1 MRTKQSTH
9 RSEALRR
16 ATRAVPTVFALGLA
30 LLALL
35 TTPLAPAQE
44 ASDTGKRGGP
54 TDADFS
60 ELQNQLAAGDLS
72 EAERLELIRNAVDR
86 APTVSAALEAISTQL
101 DRLSGMRRAEA
112 VAATAELHALRGD
125 LESAA
130 DAYAEAA
137 RSAKAGASDPGHAAS
152 ARYRVEEAAIRLEM
166 GDVDSAA
173 RLADAAVGA
182 ARDPEVQRRAAL
194 LQARALFAA
203 GDTDA
208 AFDLARTLSEAEH
221 APTLQ
226 PATLLFLYRL
236 SLRLER
242 DDEAERARR
251 LLSELYPDS
260 PEMMLVSG
268 GSGVSEFPRPS
279 AFLGP
284 DALTPP
290 AGAAGTGDAGDGSS
304 AGAAAADDAR
314 SAEGEPRG
322 VQVGS
327 FKSMENAR
335 DMRRE
340 ISSAGFTAE
349 IVDAPGGEFH
359 RVIIAVPEG
368 TDPQRLLIRL
378 KEEGFE
384 GFLVFD

>member
-1 MRTKQSTH
+1 MRTN
-9 RSEALRR
+9 RNIYRPDALRR
-16 ATRAVPTVFALGLA
+16 ATRARPVVFALGVA

-35 TTPLAPAQE
+35 AAPL
-44 ASDTGKRGGP
+44 S
-54 TDADFS
+54 AD
-60 ELQNQLAAGDLS
+60 DLS
-72 EAERLELIRNAVDR
+72 EAERLELIETGVDQ
-86 APTVSAALEAISTQL
+86 APTVSAALDVVRTHL
-101 DRLSGMRRAEA
+101 DRLTGARRAKA
-112 VAATAELHALRGD
+112 VAAAAELHALRGD

-137 RSAKAGASDPGHAAS
+137 DLADADAAAGGGSAGDGADTAQAAA

-166 GDVDSAA
+166 GEIDTAA
-173 RLADAAVGA
+173 RLAAGAVRSG
-182 ARDPEVQRRAAL
+182 RDPGVQRRAAL
-194 LQARALFAA
+194 LQARARAA
-203 GDTDA
+203 SGDAEA
-208 AFDLARTLSEAEH
+208 AFELARTLSEAEH

-236 SLRLER
+236 ARRLER
-242 DDEAERARR
+242 DGEAERARR

-260 PEMMLVSG
+260 PELMLVSG
-268 GSGVSEFPRPS
+268 ETGVSELPRPS
-279 AFLGP
+279 AFLGV
-284 DALTPP
+284 DALTAP
-290 AGAAGTGDAGDGSS
+290 AHAAETADSGVDAAGSGT
-304 AGAAAADDAR
+304 
-314 SAEGEPRG
+314 AEGARGRETAPRG

-340 ISSAGFTAE
+340 MSSAGFAAE
-349 IVDAPGGEFH
+349 IVDSPDGEFH

-384 GFLVFD
+384 GFLVFDE

>member
-9 RSEALRR
+9 RSDGLRP
-16 ATRAVPTVFALGLA
+16 ATRARPRSFALGVA

-35 TTPLAPAQE
+35 TTTVAQAQE
-44 ASDTGKRGGP
+44 ASDSGTRGPSG
-54 TDADFS
+54 ADFS
-60 ELQNQLAAGDLS
+60 ELQNRLAADDLS
-72 EAERLELIRNAVDR
+72 ETERVNLINAAVDR
-86 APTVSAALEAISTQL
+86 APTVSAALDVVSTHL
-101 DRLSGMRRAEA
+101 DRLSGVRRAEA
-112 VAATAELHALRGD
+112 VAAAAELHALRGD

-137 RSAKAGASDPGHAAS
+137 RNARAAASDPAQAAS

-166 GDVDSAA
+166 GEVDSAA
-173 RLADAAVGA
+173 RLAGEAVGA

-194 LQARALFAA
+194 LQARAYSAA
-203 GDTDA
+203 GDAEA

-226 PATLLFLYRL
+226 AATLLFLYHL
-236 SLRLER
+236 SRRLER
-242 DDEAERARR
+242 DGEAERARR

-260 PEMMLVSG
+260 PEMMLVAG
-268 GSGVSEFPRPS
+268 GSAVSEFPRPS

-290 AGAAGTGDAGDGSS
+290 AGAAGTGDAGD
-304 AGAAAADDAR
+304 AGPAGTAVADNASR
-314 SAEGEPRG
+314 SEGEPKG

-340 ISSAGFTAE
+340 MSSAGFTAE
-349 IVDAPGGEFH
+349 IVDAPDSEFH